1 MEDNVIMLEDQP
13 SDLLPDD
20 APILPEGF
28 GEGDDIFADPST
40 WKGNADV
47 HTSEGESGTDNAE
60 GEAPTT
66 EQNAESEGD
75 QGTEAEG
82 QPTKQ
87 SEGTGSRKLKFQAT
101 IDHKIE
107 DVEIDES
114 ELPTIY
120 QKARNTDRAQERQRQ
135 GSARLG
141 KMEKLSKA
149 LEYTDIDDFYKGT
162 VENLVNQRKNELTA
176 EGVHPAVAERMAK
189 EDYAELLAGLNANPP
204 ASAPSEGARDFDA
217 ETQELLAKH
226 PELNVNNPVPDEVIL
241 EAATPKGPSLL
252 QAYENYLARKQASTR
267 QSEKAELNALRKEN
281 KTLKQNADAA
291 SRAPVRSATQG
302 GATNE
307 MADDPFLKGMMSAA
321 IW

>member
-1 MEDNVIMLEDQP
+1 MDENVIMLEDQP
-13 SDLLPDD
+13 SELIPENN
-20 APILPEGF
+20 PVLPEGF
-28 GEGDDIFADPST
+28 GEGDDIFADPAT

-47 HTSEGESGTDNAE
+47 QADKNESGTDNAD

-66 EQNAESEGD
+66 EQEADSEGD

-87 SEGTGSRKLKFQAT
+87 SEGTGSRKLKFTAT
-101 IDHKIE
+101 IDHKTE

-120 QKARNTDRAQERQRQ
+120 QKARNTDRAQERQRK
-135 GSARLG
+135 SSDSLK

-162 VENLVNQRKNELTA
+162 VDNLVTQRKNELIA
-176 EGVHPAVAERMAK
+176 EGVHSAVAERMAK
-189 EDYAELLAGLNANPP
+189 EDYAELLAVVNAPQNAP
-204 ASAPSEGARDFDA
+204 APSEGARDFDA

-226 PELNVNNPVPDEVIL
+226 PELNAGNPVPDEVIM
-241 EAATPKGPSLL
+241 EAATPGGPSLL
-252 QAYENYLARKQASTR
+252 QAFENYLARQRASMR
-267 QSEKAELNALRKEN
+267 QTEKAELNALRKEN

-307 MADDPFLKGMMSAA
+307 AADDPFLKGLLAA
-321 IW
+321 NVW